1 MEKKKRNS
9 RAGFTLAETL
19 MAVLIMLLVSG
30 IVAAGI
36 PAAKNA
42 YEKVVLASNA
52 EVMLTTAES
61 ALRDELGTAW
71 NVEPVSNSTSIT
83 YFSADT
89 GMRSKL
95 AMTGDDLT
103 ITEYQDADDDD
114 KLNKLLNANSSNTDS
129 SNTFQTNRKLVYQ
142 SSKDLVQ
149 LHVQAKF
156 TVDPATKVVT
166 VSGLCVKNDD
176 SKVLAEWKEK
186 DASGNE
192 KTSFDIHVFSVASPG
207 TSIQI
212 ENNQQNNGG
221 E

>member
-71 NVEPVSNSTSIT
+71 NVEPVSNSDSIT

-95 AMTGDDLT
+95 EMDGKDLS
-103 ITEYQDADDDD
+103 ITEYQGADQND
-114 KLNKLLNANSSNTDS
+114 KLNKLLNADS
-129 SNTFQTNRKLVYQ
+129 SNTFQTYRKLVYQ
-142 SSKDLVQ
+142 SNDDRVK

-156 TVDPATKVVT
+156 TVDQAKKLVT

-176 SKVLAEWKEK
+176 DVALAEWKEK

>member
-71 NVEPVSNSTSIT
+71 NVEPVSSSDSIT

-89 GMRSKL
+89 GMRSML
-95 AMTGDDLT
+95 AMVDGDLT
-103 ITEYQDADDDD
+103 ITEYQEADDDD
-114 KLNKLLNANSSNTDS
+114 KLKKLGIEGPDS
-129 SNTFQTNRKLVYQ
+129 SSVSRKLVYQ
-142 SSKDLVQ
+142 SNDDRVK

-156 TVDPATKVVT
+156 TVDQAKKLVT

-176 SKVLAEWKEK
+176 DVALAEWKEK

>member
-1 MEKKKRNS
+1 MNKKKRNS

-19 MAVLIMLLVSG
+19 MAVLILLLVSG

-71 NVEPVSNSTSIT
+71 NVQQVSSSDSIT

-95 AMTGDDLT
+95 EMVGDSDGQKDLT
-103 ITEYQDADDDD
+103 ITEYQSADEND
-114 KLNKLLNANSSNTDS
+114 KVNKLIGIEGPNPD
-129 SNTFQTNRKLVYQ
+129 TFQTHRKLVYQ
-142 SSKDLVQ
+142 SSKE
-149 LHVQAKF
+149 HVQAKF
-156 TVDPATKVVT
+156 TVSQDGSTVT
-166 VSGLCVKNDD
+166 VSDLCVVNDKGD
-176 SKVLAEWKEK
+176 KLASWKGE
-186 DASGNE
+186 GN
-192 KTSFDIHVFSVASPG
+192 TTAFTIRVFRRCDFGHQYPD
-207 TSIQI
+207 
-212 ENNQQNNGG
+212 
-221 E
+221 

>member
-71 NVEPVSNSTSIT
+71 NVQPVSNSDSIT

-95 AMTGDDLT
+95 EMVGDSDGQKDLT
-103 ITEYQDADDDD
+103 ITEYQSADEND
-114 KLNKLLNANSSNTDS
+114 KVNKLIGIEGPNPD
-129 SNTFQTNRKLVYQ
+129 TFQIYRKLVYQ
-142 SSKDLVQ
+142 SNDDRVK

-156 TVDPATKVVT
+156 TVDQAKKLVT

-176 SKVLAEWKEK
+176 SKVLAEWK
-186 DASGNE
+186 DSSGGASI
-192 KTSFDIHVFSVASPG
+192 KIPVFSVASPG

>member
-71 NVEPVSNSTSIT
+71 NVEPVSNSDSIT

-95 AMTGDDLT
+95 EMDGKDLS
-103 ITEYQDADDDD
+103 ITEYQGADQND
-114 KLNKLLNANSSNTDS
+114 KLKKLGIEGPDS
-129 SNTFQTNRKLVYQ
+129 SSVSRKLVYQ
-142 SSKDLVQ
+142 SNRSNSDLVQ

-156 TVDPATKVVT
+156 TVDQAKKLVT

-192 KTSFDIHVFSVASPG
+192 KTSFDIHVFSVASSG